1 MSPTSAYNCTRMS
14 FLPPCLFL
22 FVAAMSIPFEADAKQ
37 SRAHVPAQ
45 AAPLRYTLR
54 FPAPHTHYVEV
65 EAQVPTDRHPVVE
78 LDMAVWTPGSYLV
91 REYARHVERVTAE
104 GGGKPL
110 AVTKTVKNRWRIA
123 TGGAAE
129 IAVRYRVYGREMTVR
144 TNFIDRDFAMLNGA
158 PTFLTLAGDRGPR
171 PHEVTLE
178 LPASWKTSI
187 SALPDAPEGGPH
199 RYRAPDYDTLVD
211 SPILA
216 GNPAI
221 YSFTVQGIQHVI
233 VNVGEGG
240 VWDGQKTVGDV
251 QKIVETV
258 AGFWG
263 TIPYDRY
270 VFFNLITEASG
281 GLEHRN
287 SCTLMTSRWKART
300 RRGYVDWLSLVSHE
314 LFHAWNVK
322 RLRPSELGPF
332 DYDRENPTRSL
343 WVAEGITSYYG
354 DLLAARAGV
363 LSRDEYLNELGT
375 MIAELQ
381 STPGRLSM
389 PVEDASF
396 DAWIRYYRPDENSP
410 NVAVSYYTKGGV
422 VGFLLDIEIR
432 RATNNARSLDDVMRL
447 AWRRYS
453 GARGFTPDE
462 FRALVSEVAGRDLS
476 AWLQQALASTD
487 ELDYTQVPWLGL
499 RIRNDAPPAPRA
511 WLGLAISGTGATLRN
526 DGGRL
531 VVTQVRRGTPAFD
544 AGVNVDDE
552 ILAIGEYRVRPEGWD
567 ARLEAYRPGDRTTLV
582 IARRERLMQLDVVF
596 APEPAR
602 VTRIEP
608 DSAADAATRE
618 RLAAWLKP

>member
-1 MSPTSAYNCTRMS
+1 MP
-14 FLPPCLFL
+14 FLRRACALFFL
-22 FVAAMSIPFEADAKQ
+22 AAMSIPFETDAQQ
-37 SRAHVPAQ
+37 SREPAPRAQ
-45 AAPLRYTLR
+45 IVPLRYTLR

-65 EAQVPTDRHPVVE
+65 EAIVPTDRHPAVE

-91 REYARHVERVTAE
+91 REYARNVEHLTAE
-104 GGGKPL
+104 GGGKTL
-110 AVTKTVKNRWRIA
+110 GVVKTLKNRWRVE

-129 IAVRYRVYGREMTVR
+129 IVVRYRVYGREMTVR
-144 TNFIDRDFAMLNGA
+144 TNFIEADFAMLNGA

-178 LPASWKTSI
+178 LPSSWKTSI
-187 SALPDAPEGGPH
+187 SALPEVPGGAAH

-221 YSFTVQGIQHVI
+221 YTFTVQGIPHFI

-240 VWDGQKTVGDV
+240 IWDGQKTVADV
-251 QKIVETV
+251 QKIVETI

-263 TIPYDRY
+263 TIPYEKY
-270 VFFNLITEASG
+270 VFFNLITEAAG

-287 SCTLMTSRWKART
+287 ACTLMTSRWKART
-300 RRGYVDWLSLVSHE
+300 RRGYVDWLTLVSHE
-314 LFHAWNVK
+314 FFHAWNVK

-363 LSRDEYLNELGT
+363 ITRDEYLNELGSL
-375 MIAELQ
+375 IAELQ

-410 NVAVSYYTKGGV
+410 NVAVSYYTKGAV
-422 VGFLLDIEIR
+422 VGFLIDIEIR
-432 RATNNARSLDDVMRL
+432 RATNNAKSLDDVMRL
-447 AWRRYS
+447 AWQRYS
-453 GARGFTPDE
+453 GARGFTPEE
-462 FRALVSEVAGRDLS
+462 FRALISEIAGRDLS
-476 AWLQQALASTD
+476 AWLQQALASTN
-487 ELDYTQVPWLGL
+487 ELDYTQVPWLGM
-499 RIRNDAPPAPRA
+499 RIRNDAQPIPRA
-511 WLGLAISGTGATLRN
+511 WIGLGTSGTAATLKN
-526 DGGRL
+526 DAGRL
-531 VVTQVRRGTPAFD
+531 VVTQVRRGSPAYD

-552 ILAIGEYRVRPEGWD
+552 ILAIDQYRVRPDGWE
-567 ARLEAYRPGDRTTLV
+567 ARLDAYRPGDRVTLLV
-582 IARRERLMQLDVVF
+582 ARREHIMPIAVVL

-608 DSAADAATRE
+608 DSTADLAARE
-618 RLAAWLKP
+618 RFAIWLKP